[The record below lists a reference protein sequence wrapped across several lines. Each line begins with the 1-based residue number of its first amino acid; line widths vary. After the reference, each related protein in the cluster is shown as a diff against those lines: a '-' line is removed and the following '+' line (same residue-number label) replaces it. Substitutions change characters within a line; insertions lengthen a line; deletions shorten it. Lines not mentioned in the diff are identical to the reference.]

1 MLAHALLLLLVAGGA
16 AQLACNNE
24 GPRNDCGYVG
34 ITQQQCNAK
43 SRVSIPLHVA
53 LTQSRLL
60 LEPCQP
66 GPLVLLL
73 QRRCLPDL
81 QGAWV
86 PRGAS
91 PSDRLQINSVAATA
105 NGLTASLGIISQGP
119 SLYGADVNP
128 LQVRPSDPSST
139 SLCSL
144 RL

>member
-43 SRVSIPLHVA
+43 SRVSIPARGTYTEQIAAGIPSTRA
-53 LTQSRLL
+53 L
-60 LEPCQP
+60 
-66 GPLVLLL
+66 
-73 QRRCLPDL
+73 
-81 QGAWV
+81 
-86 PRGAS
+86 GAS
-91 PSDRLQINSVAATA
+91 SPTALLTRPTRCVGTARSESDRRQINSVAATA

-128 LQVRPSDPSST
+128 LQVRPTSDA
-139 SLCSL
+139 LCICSL
-144 RL
+144 SP